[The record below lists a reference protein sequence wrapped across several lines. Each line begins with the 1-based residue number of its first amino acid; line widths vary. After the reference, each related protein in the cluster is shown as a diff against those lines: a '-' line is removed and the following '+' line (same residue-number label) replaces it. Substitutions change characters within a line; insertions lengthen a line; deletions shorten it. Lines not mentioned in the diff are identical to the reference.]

1 FQHSIMSSAEFYDH
15 FIKNQVE
22 SGIND
27 RIAGLYR
34 RLCKMGLQTG
44 SSVLEIGCGIGTLT
58 YLLTRKVKTGRIEAT
73 DISPQS
79 IAYARKNLVRPNLS
93 LYAGDIL
100 KLEPYSKTFDFVLL
114 FDVIEHIPV
123 ADHTVL
129 FKKISRWM
137 QEHSW
142 LLINIPNPGSILF
155 DQKNNP
161 AALQEIDQPVY
172 PDHLATVLAGAGL
185 DIVQFETYSVWVRN
199 DYQFIAIKKRK
210 EFEEKLLSKERKVF
224 QKGIVWLGR
233 KWRKLVYRYPP
244 KT

>member
-1 FQHSIMSSAEFYDH
+1 MSSAEFYDH

-34 RLCKMGLQTG
+34 RLCKMGLQTN
-44 SSVLEIGCGIGTLT
+44 STVLEIGCGIGTLT

-79 IAYARKNLVRPNLS
+79 IDYVKKNLVRPNLS
-93 LYAGDIL
+93 LFAGDIL
-100 KLEPYSKTFDFVLL
+100 QLEPTAKSFDFVLL

-123 ADHTVL
+123 EDHAAL
-129 FKKISRWM
+129 FAKINHWM
-137 QEHSW
+137 HDDSA
-142 LLINIPNPGSILF
+142 LLINIPNPAYILF
-155 DQKNNP
+155 DEKNNP

-172 PDHLATVLAGAGL
+172 PEHLATVFAKAGL
-185 DIVQFETYSVWVRN
+185 DILQFETYSIWVKN
-199 DYQFIAIKKRK
+199 DYQFMVVKKRK
-210 EFEEKLLSKERKVF
+210 DFEEIVLSKERNGF

-233 KWRKLVYRYPP
+233 KWRKLIYRYPP
-244 KT
+244 KL